1 MQILTS
7 GPHCRGENGTFIVG
21 ARPANAIS
29 GEIKWERWGERE
41 ISIFYEPF
49 PLLPLG
55 SLWLSAS
62 NRIPSS
68 LIPFSKNVIRK
79 SPFGLSAATLSSCA
93 GSAARSYIITS
104 LGSSLSLT
112 LLSQTLHTVSSGR
125 GKTHIPRPFLLH
137 MIASAPG
144 KLWFLRSSSSQTCS
158 FSSSSAPCIVIK
170 SKPVQRKTSVN
181 PWLIQTFF
189 GGNFQ
194 HVLAVGPQKLGL
206 CHNPLFFAQT
216 LFLRLHEM
224 PSDMTKQP
232 YLTPWE

>member
-1 MQILTS
+1 MNTDGPSLLQHMQILTS

-93 GSAARSYIITS
+93 GSAAQSYIIAS

-112 LLSQTLHTVSSGR
+112 LFSQTLQAVSSGR

-137 MIASAPG
+137 MIASAA
-144 KLWFLRSSSSQTCS
+144 RQTVVFC
-158 FSSSSAPCIVIK
+158 V
-170 SKPVQRKTSVN
+170 PVQVRRA
-181 PWLIQTFF
+181 PF
-189 GGNFQ
+189 
-194 HVLAVGPQKLGL
+194 
-206 CHNPLFFAQT
+206 PL
-216 LFLRLHEM
+216 H
-224 PSDMTKQP
+224 QP
-232 YLTPWE
+232 PA